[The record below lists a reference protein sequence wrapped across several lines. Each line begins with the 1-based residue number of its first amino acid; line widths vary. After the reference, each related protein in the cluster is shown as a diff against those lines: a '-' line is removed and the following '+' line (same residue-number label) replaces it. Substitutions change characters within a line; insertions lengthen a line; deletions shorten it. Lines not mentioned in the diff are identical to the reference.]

1 MPLRAVGLYHVTH
14 SGLFFHVLVTYQQRF
29 TAWNG
34 VKHPQAKAAMAVQ
47 SARET
52 LNMAPLA
59 VITVNSVAVES
70 YAGRVS
76 TQEINGQ
83 K

>member
-1 MPLRAVGLYHVTH
+1 M
-14 SGLFFHVLVTYQQRF
+14 
-29 TAWNG
+29 
-34 VKHPQAKAAMAVQ
+34 KHPQAKAAMAVQ

-70 YAGRVS
+70 YAGKGFDARNKWS
-76 TQEINGQ
+76 
-83 K
+83 KMSKDA